1 MIKYLKCSFI
11 VAMAASIV
19 SIPFTKV
26 IAGNNDRSG
35 SAGATELLINPWAR
49 SSGWGG
55 ANSAG
60 VRGIEAGFLNVAGL
74 AFTKKTEI
82 VFSQTA
88 WLSGSDINIS
98 SFGISQKL
106 GESSVLGLSIMSM
119 NFGDI
124 PITTVDQPEGGIGTF
139 SPSYLNMGISYAK
152 EFSNSIYGGIT
163 ARIISESLS
172 DVKASGIAFDA
183 GVQYV
188 TGFNADKD
196 NFKFGITLKNVGAT
210 MQFRGDGLTYRGLA
224 PSGNYNQSV
233 SSKSE
238 AFELP
243 SLLNIGLM
251 YDIKLATDHRL
262 SVAGSFVANS
272 FTNNQF
278 IGGLEYGFK
287 SYLMLRTGFAYEED
301 IFSSENRTTALTGLS
316 AGLTLA
322 VPLGKSGTTFA
333 FDYSYR
339 STNPFNGCH
348 SFGVRL
354 SL

>member
-1 MIKYLKCSFI
+1 M
-11 VAMAASIV
+11 VASVIA
-19 SIPFTKV
+19 IPSAKV
-26 IAGNNDRSG
+26 FAGNNDRSG

-49 SSGWGG
+49 SSGWAG

-74 AFTKKTEI
+74 AFTRKTEI
-82 VFSQTA
+82 VFSQTT

-98 SFGISQKL
+98 SFGISQKI
-106 GESSVLGLSIMSM
+106 GESSVLGISIMSM

-163 ARIISESLS
+163 ARIVSESLS
-172 DVKASGIAFDA
+172 DVRASGLAFDA
-183 GVQYV
+183 GIQYV

-210 MQFRGDGLTYRGLA
+210 LKFSGDGLSYRGLA

-238 AFELP
+238 SFELP

-262 SVAGSFVANS
+262 SLAGSFVANS

-287 SYLMLRTGFAYEED
+287 SYFMLRTGFAYEKD
-301 IFSSENRTTALTGLS
+301 IFSNESRTTALTGLT

-322 VPLGKSGTTFA
+322 VPLGKSGNTFA

-339 STNPFNGCH
+339 STNPFSGCH